1 MSPLT
6 EKNQQHPQA
15 SQDRLISQRL
25 LVEEPTDFN
34 LVELARLRIRYQG
47 FPGATE
53 IKADLDQAL
62 KRWQLTES
70 ELFEQ
75 TRKLHQQGG
84 LYKPR
89 STKKEDWT

>member
-1 MSPLT
+1 MSPIT

-15 SQDRLISQRL
+15 NQDRQISQRL
-25 LVEEPTDFN
+25 LTADPTDLN

-47 FPGATE
+47 FPGAAD

-62 KRWQLTES
+62 ERWQLTES
-70 ELFEQ
+70 ELFET
-75 TRKLHQQGG
+75 TRKLHHQGG

-89 STKKEDWT
+89 SSKKDDWT